1 MKMTLPIPKNKDEIT
16 VDYLNTVLKDN
27 LLKGNNKIIS
37 IKDGKEIPPQFKS
50 EVYRIQLTYEIET
63 SDLPTSIIIK
73 LATKNP
79 GINSLLQNIQGYYK
93 ESQFYKQ
100 LNEIPE
106 LNTAKVFYS
115 SVNTEKNQFIIIM
128 EDLNLRSLN
137 VASQENE
144 INLDFAL
151 SIIKYFALIQSKFW
165 NYEGNQLFKSIEW
178 LKEPNFALYLK
189 DLTIKMF
196 EERKASFIKRNKNKL
211 MDKTVK
217 TINTMNIQHLYE
229 ENFPSDLKN
238 CTLVHGDP
246 QPTNVFINDSNNEMM
261 MVDWQYSSVGYG
273 IKDVILLLGIWIK
286 KDITSDEI
294 LKIKNFYYEEL
305 IRNGVKNFS
314 RQDFET
320 QWKNCLLLSLCNIA
334 SVSENENIGEDEE
347 KKRKYKDYLNVSE
360 TRFINFLQ
368 NQDF

>member
-1 MKMTLPIPKNKDEIT
+1 MTLSIPKNKDEIT
-16 VDYLNTVLKDN
+16 VDYLNTVLEN
-27 LLKGNNKIIS
+27 TLLKGNNKIIS

-50 EVYRIQLTYEIET
+50 EVYRILLTYENET
-63 SDLPTSIIIK
+63 TNLPTSIIIK

-100 LNEIPE
+100 LNEIST

-115 SVNTEKNQFIIIM
+115 SVNPEKNQFIIIM
-128 EDLNLRSLN
+128 EDLNLRDFH

-144 INLDFAL
+144 IDLNFAFN
-151 SIIKYFALIQSKFW
+151 IIKYFALLQSKFW
-165 NYEGNQLFKSIEW
+165 NYKENQIFKSIEW

-189 DLTIKMF
+189 DLTIQMF
-196 EERKASFIKRNKNKL
+196 EERKSSFIERNKNKL
-211 MDKTVK
+211 MDKTIK
-217 TINTMNIQHLYE
+217 TINTIDIQNLYK

-246 QPTNVFINDSNNEMM
+246 QPTNVFINNHNNEMM
-261 MVDWQYSSVGYG
+261 MVDWQYSSIGYG

-286 KDITSDEI
+286 KDITSNEI

-305 IRNGVKNFS
+305 IRNGVKDFS
-314 RQDFET
+314 KQEFET

-334 SVSENENIGEDEE
+334 SVSEKENIGEDEE

-368 NQDF
+368 NQEF